1 MAKMF
6 YTTAETT
13 DALGCNEE
21 DLKQLAREGRL
32 REFRDGSRLMFKADQ
47 VEALAAENGAPLRA
61 KVELPLVPP
70 GNLEPESE
78 EIKKFKPLA
87 EMMAKKDYL
96 AIQAAISTGL
106 VNIALKLDKS
116 DEMRG
121 VLLEFSDYL
130 NRTIRGIEENRRE
143 VQEKLNALVD
153 VFGKATNA
161 VRAIK
166 LSSKTEGGI

>member
-6 YTTAETT
+6 YTTAETI

-47 VEALAAENGAPLRA
+47 VEALAAENGDPLRA

-70 GNLEPESE
+70 GNLEPDGE
-78 EIKKFKPLA
+78 EIKKFQPLA

-96 AIQAAISTGL
+96 AIQAAISGL
-106 VNIALKLDKS
+106 VNIALKLDQS
-116 DEMRG
+116 DDMRG

-143 VQEKLNALVD
+143 VQENLNSLVD
-153 VFGKATNA
+153 VFGKAANA
-161 VRAIK
+161 VQAIK
-166 LSSKTEGGI
+166 LSAKTQGGI